1 MISISNDITTR
12 LQALYHSGE
21 VSGYIHSKLPGG
33 SLKTGWIEQGL
44 LSKGMKGQ
52 LRDKHNQES
61 LVIPADRFARLTR
74 DTGGSGSTSIV
85 VLGPKGLTEHKF
97 VVMVFGK
104 INSQSLIAFQ
114 VQNQSPLEII
124 RFLLQHGLGKIV
136 SKRFDEPNLDYVEQ
150 LRMDATE
157 KNVDDVLVLSL
168 PKGKVKM
175 SEWIK
180 AALQEE
186 SSDDIVLR
194 HGTSKELSVFSAL
207 LTRWV
212 NGLELFRGMRSAIV
226 ACVFVKN
233 GNVDVCFWDS
243 PQRIAAFATITGV
256 DIEELSRKY
265 LVPMWT
271 VPGDS
276 IQPSM
281 QKREVVL
288 ESRVSPGRRKTTAD
302 SKVIPTDDV
311 KRNIESLTSRLDQLS
326 ISNLESRLD
335 TLETQVQA
343 KSEPSGHEKG
353 SFDAL
358 QTRLS
363 DNIDRIETLSKRLVE
378 LEKRIKKI
386 STSR

>member
-1 MISISNDITTR
+1 MISINNDITIR

-21 VSGYIHSKLPGG
+21 VSGYIHSRLPEG

-61 LVIPADRFARLTR
+61 LVIPADRFARLIR
-74 DTGGSGSTSIV
+74 DMSGSGFTSISII
-85 VLGPKGLTEHKF
+85 GPKGLSENKF
-97 VVMVFGK
+97 VVIVFGK
-104 INSQSLIAFQ
+104 KDSQTLIAFQ
-114 VQNQSPLEII
+114 VQKQSPLEII
-124 RFLLQHGLGKIV
+124 RFLLQHSLGKTV
-136 SKRFDEPNLDYVEQ
+136 SKYFEEPNLDYVEQ
-150 LRMDATE
+150 FRMDSKE
-157 KNVDDVLVLSL
+157 KFVNDVLVLSI
-168 PKGKVKM
+168 PKRKVKM

-180 AALQEE
+180 VALQKE
-186 SSDDIVLR
+186 SSDDIILR

-212 NGLELFRGMRSAIV
+212 NGLELFRGMRSAIA
-226 ACVFVKN
+226 ACIFVKKRQ
-233 GNVDVCFWDS
+233 VDVCFWDS
-243 PQRIAAFATITGV
+243 PQRLAAFGTINGV

-265 LVPMWT
+265 LIPLWT

-276 IQPSM
+276 VQPSI

-288 ESRVSPGRRKTTAD
+288 ESRLSTDRRKTTLE
-302 SKVIPTDDV
+302 SKVMHTDDV

-326 ISNLESRLD
+326 ISGLETRLD
-335 TLETQVQA
+335 TLETQVQT
-343 KSEPSGHEKG
+343 KSVPTGLGKG
-353 SFDAL
+353 SLDVL

-363 DNIDRIETLSKRLVE
+363 DNIDRIETLSKRLAE

-386 STSR
+386 SSSR